1 MGEKEKADKPILQMD
16 SLIPFSDIQHK
27 MGLWHRVKTRNQQ
40 SEAKHQVEKTFPGGI
55 TMETKEA
62 QVSSAEE
69 GIVPH
74 RKSCKQ
80 IKPNPVVAAEAVIY
94 NPLQY
99 MPLFQIFSPKMV
111 LGSVNTPGQQD

>member
-1 MGEKEKADKPILQMD
+1 MTQ
-16 SLIPFSDIQHK
+16 S
-27 MGLWHRVKTRNQQ
+27 KTRNQQ
-40 SEAKHQVEKTFPGGI
+40 SEAKHQVKEKCPGGI

-62 QVSSAEE
+62 PVGSTED
-69 GIVPH
+69 GKVLH

-94 NPLQY
+94 NPLQC